1 MWQWP
6 HFVYIKASTTL
17 SLPLPSPHWNGVKVT
32 TLIRSVDRHFGE
44 EPNVIQI
51 YKPEMNILIAF
62 STRVLFYRRSNTK
75 AYRVLT
81 GDSFWMRSWATWT
94 RFLSSWRHFWNF
106 LLSSSSR
113 RSKSMAAS
121 SKAWINPFQDLR
133 AGTWGATAA
142 LMPVPITST
151 SSRGFLVFRLGS
163 SFLKGSN
170 EWDNWEHPKTRG
182 ADQDHLKPRFSA
194 PLLQKQRWQ
203 AQV

>member
-1 MWQWP
+1 ML
-6 HFVYIKASTTL
+6 YKSTNQKWT
-17 SLPLPSPHWNGVKVT
+17 SLLHLAHVSYFTEDQIP
-32 TLIRSVDRHFGE
+32 RHTEYSQEIVSGWGHG
-44 EPNVIQI
+44 QH
-51 YKPEMNILIAF
+51 
-62 STRVLFYRRSNTK
+62 
-75 AYRVLT
+75 
-81 GDSFWMRSWATWT
+81 GQG
-94 RFLSSWRHFWNF
+94 SSWRDFWNF
-106 LLSSSSR
+106 LLFSSSR